1 MTHWFLDAENVSL
14 QKDISS
20 SAPDGRGRKFNVG
33 NELVCE
39 AKAEGN
45 RHSDVRA
52 AAQR

>member
-33 NELVCE
+33 NELACE

-45 RHSDVRA
+45 RHSGVRA